1 MATDI
6 RLDLVRDLRYSALW
20 ALVGAVIG
28 FAALATNFWVVQG
41 SYPGY
46 RFFVY
51 PGIVVSRLFSEE
63 LNFWPKL
70 GVMIL
75 GQYLICLF
83 SILVCRRLAN
93 WIVNR

>member
-1 MATDI
+1 M
-6 RLDLVRDLRYSALW
+6 RDLQFSALW
-20 ALVGAVIG
+20 ALLGAVIG
-28 FAALATNFWVVQG
+28 FAALAINFWFVGG

-46 RFFVY
+46 NLFVY
-51 PGIVVSRLFSEE
+51 PGIAVSRLFSEE

-70 GVMIL
+70 GVMIM

-83 SILVCRRLAN
+83 SILAFRRIAR

>member
-1 MATDI
+1 MGSARCGDRI
-6 RLDLVRDLRYSALW
+6 RRSRNQLLVR
-20 ALVGAVIG
+20 G
-28 FAALATNFWVVQG
+28 G

-46 RFFVY
+46 NLFVY
-51 PGIVVSRLFSEE
+51 PGIAVSRLFSEE

-70 GVMIL
+70 GVMIM

-83 SILVCRRLAN
+83 SILAFRRIAR